1 MTMNSFFY
9 GIKSIFYATFEFLP
23 PLGDIANWGF
33 IGIMSIL
40 FLYWLNVL
48 AKDAKAGKK

>member
-1 MTMNSFFY
+1 MNAFFY
-9 GIKSIFYATFEFLP
+9 GLKSIFYATFELLP

-40 FLYWLNVL
+40 FLYWMSVL
-48 AKDAKAGKK
+48 TKDAKDAKK